1 MKKLLSVFIIMTIS
15 LVLAGCW
22 AGELGVS
29 TVFDENGAG
38 HRDYRV
44 VVYDD
49 TLSEDPIGNPD
60 DPDGSKALGAVQNNK
75 HIEGGVVAIQDW
87 LENNAPSFLEVL
99 PMETEGVQRIFTVR
113 MTYDSFEE
121 FLSQYEQLVDLSPG
135 FGWSDFTEDEKPT
148 LTTTEADGITT
159 VTFDE
164 SQVLLE
170 ASMDWAID
178 GIYNSIFLEADL
190 AGFVDKSSISQFATY
205 EVELGDETL
214 AIASDYDPTI
224 ERSDG
229 ALGAVD
235 YIDDGEFQ
243 VNYSFDT
250 PFTLSTG
257 SIIGLIIG
265 GAAIIGGAVILIK
278 KK

>member
-1 MKKLLSVFIIMTIS
+1 MKKYLSVLVIMTIS

-22 AGELGVS
+22 PGELGVS

-38 HRDYRV
+38 HRDYFV

-49 TLSEDPIGNPD
+49 SLSTEPIGNPD
-60 DPDGSKALGAVQNNK
+60 DPEGTKALGAVLNDK
-75 HIEGGVVAIQDW
+75 HVDGGVEAIQDW

-113 MTYDSFEE
+113 MTYESFDE
-121 FLSQYEQLVDLSPG
+121 FLSQYEQLVDLSPN
-135 FGWSDFTEDEKPT
+135 FGWSDFSDAEKPT
-148 LTTTEADGITT
+148 LTTTEADGLTT
-159 VTFDE
+159 VSFDE

-214 AIASDYDPTI
+214 SIISEYDATI
-224 ERSDG
+224 ENSDG
-229 ALGAVD
+229 SLGAVD
-235 YIDDGEFQ
+235 YIDEGEFE

-250 PFTLSTG
+250 PFSLSL
-257 SIIGLIIG
+257 GLIIG
-265 GAAIIGGAVILIK
+265 LVAGAAVVIGGAVLILK